1 VDVVDKEKT
10 MKKAILALAL
20 VGLFTVACSSE
31 ADTASYNVS
40 RAADQFEVNRRI
52 HFYNGI
58 IGEDFLVIEGL
69 CSLGNFDAQGELSVT
84 CKIGQNSYIKLFLGL
99 SDNVTYYTE
108 QLEASTVDPYRYRY
122 IVRPESLI
130 PDVDIITRGN
140 SD

>member
-1 VDVVDKEKT
+1 
-10 MKKAILALAL
+10 MKKVLLALAL
-20 VGLFTVACSSE
+20 IGLFVAGCSSE
-31 ADTASYNVS
+31 ANVASRNVS
-40 RAADQFEVNRRI
+40 QAADQFEVNRRI

-69 CSLGNFDAQGELSVT
+69 CSLGNFDSQGELSVT
-84 CKIGQNSYIKLFLGL
+84 CKTGQNSYIKLFLGL

-108 QLEASTVDPYRYRY
+108 QLEPSTVDPYRYRY

-130 PDVDIITRGN
+130 PDIDIITRG